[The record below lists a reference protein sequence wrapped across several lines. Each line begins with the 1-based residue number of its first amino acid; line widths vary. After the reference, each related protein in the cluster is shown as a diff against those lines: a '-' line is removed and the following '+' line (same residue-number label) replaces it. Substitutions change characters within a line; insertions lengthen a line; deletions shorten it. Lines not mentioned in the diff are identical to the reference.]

1 MYPFPVSVNWP
12 ESGPTHQMNWQLLR
26 GLDSNIDGWVG
37 VAKQYLLVGYL
48 YRQLRDLR
56 PVYTGGPKPST
67 EGGTQDFDTRTG
79 FIPLSCV
86 GKSLSVKKSLF
97 LILPNTSLASGTLR
111 KMNAA
116 TEIRKNQTTPPTV
129 FH

>member
-1 MYPFPVSVNWP
+1 
-12 ESGPTHQMNWQLLR
+12 MNWQLLR
-26 GLDSNIDGWVG
+26 ELDSNIDGWVG

-67 EGGTQDFDTRTG
+67 EGGSQDLESKLDTGTG
-79 FIPLSCV
+79 FTPLSCV
-86 GKSLSVKKSLF
+86 GKTLSLSLF

>member
-1 MYPFPVSVNWP
+1 
-12 ESGPTHQMNWQLLR
+12 MNWQMLR
-26 GLDSNIDGWVG
+26 GLDSNIDGWVC
-37 VAKQYLLVGYL
+37 VAKHYLLIGYL

-56 PVYTGGPKPST
+56 SVYTGGPKPST
-67 EGGTQDFDTRTG
+67 EGGTQDFDTGTC
-79 FIPLSCV
+79 FTPLSCV
-86 GKSLSVKKSLF
+86 GKTLSLSLF